1 MTRTISI
8 KHIGICII
16 GMCIYMNICAQK
28 TQVFQGTIQYTMLM
42 QYQNTTDTIAVTCY
56 YGDKYNKAVAD
67 FKGMSAQLIQDI
79 EHDTSILLWNM
90 MGIKMAMPLPCI
102 PQDKKE
108 HMVTQAT
115 GTDTICQY
123 ACKKYLVFSFVT
135 LDSNHISITP
145 SPMLSDTITLQQSH
159 TDTSTYSITIN
170 DNNPY
175 NINNNNDISKLLAQ
189 NWHIHMW
196 AMLSEDLYINNIMS
210 KLFMLPAHQGI
221 MQFTIIQNNIDI
233 NIKAMQVTPCK
244 INKKEFVIDKSYSY
258 TSIEALRSWF
268 PVQP

>member
-1 MTRTISI
+1 MTRTINI
-8 KHIGICII
+8 KNIGICLI

-28 TQVFQGTIQYTMLM
+28 SQVFQGTIQYTMLM

-67 FKGMSAQLIQDI
+67 FKGMSAQLIQDT

-90 MGIKMAMPLPCI
+90 MGIKMAIPLPCI
-102 PQDKKE
+102 HQDKKE
-108 HMVTQAT
+108 HMVPPTI

-123 ACKKYLVFSFVT
+123 ACKKYLVFSFAT

-145 SPMLSDTITLQQSH
+145 SSLLSDTITLQSL
-159 TDTSTYSITIN
+159 TDTPAYSITIN

-175 NINNNNDISKLLAQ
+175 NINNNSDVSKLLAQ

-210 KLFMLPAHQGI
+210 HLFMLPAHQGI
-221 MQFTIIQNNIDI
+221 MQINIEQNNINI
-233 NIKAMQVTPCK
+233 NIKATQVKPGK
-244 INKKEFVIDKSYSY
+244 INKKEFTIDKSYSY
-258 TSIEALRSWF
+258 TSIEALRSWL